1 MRRRE
6 FLTLLGGAAAAWPV
20 AARAQQAENPA
31 RIGFLPL
38 GSPSN
43 AYDQSIVEAFR
54 QGLREADLVENR
66 HVVIDLVWV
75 SNESEFPQAV
85 SELVQR
91 GANLLVTAGSSASVA
106 AKRYTS
112 TIPIVFVPAGNPVGV
127 GLVESL
133 SHPGGNVTGFSDV
146 LADLSGKYVDFAMQL
161 GKPQAPIDYIWHT
174 EWPDGRHRFQG
185 TERAAKSSG
194 VELRSRGIKDI
205 AEVNDVIAAMKKDG
219 ALTLIVQPSPFTYR
233 HRTRIIDS
241 AMNQTVGTIV
251 SWPVA
256 AREGALIAYGPAYAY
271 MNRQAAAYVAR
282 ILKGTRP
289 ADLPVQE
296 PTKLELVINLKTAQ
310 ALGLTLPV
318 KLLATADEVIE

>member
-1 MRRRE
+1 
-6 FLTLLGGAAAAWPV
+6 
-20 AARAQQAENPA
+20 
-31 RIGFLPL
+31 
-38 GSPSN
+38 
-43 AYDQSIVEAFR
+43 
-54 QGLREADLVENR
+54 
-66 HVVIDLVWV
+66 
-75 SNESEFPQAV
+75 
-85 SELVQR
+85 VQR

-146 LADLSGKYVDFAMQL
+146 PADLSGKYVDFAMQL

-256 AREGALIAYGPAYAY
+256 AREGALIAYGPAYAC

-296 PTKLELVINLKTAQ
+296 PTKLELVIQPQDRSGAGPHSAGKTARHRRR
-310 ALGLTLPV
+310 G
-318 KLLATADEVIE
+318 D